1 MVVPSAFK
9 SYPEE
14 ALKKLNGKVT
24 LIIPV
29 FPSPLSKLTAS
40 LNP

>member
-14 ALKKLNGKVT
+14 PLLKSNGKVT
-24 LIIPV
+24 LINPV
-29 FPSPLSKLTAS
+29 FPSPLSKFTAS